1 MNLQAIQK
9 RLEELS
15 AEALTLS
22 NDLSFLLQ
30 GEVSRPPVQVQL
42 ALQVY
47 NFQQVSAGD
56 TLQFTAPFP
65 HIQREPEPLLPAGNY
80 KVVRVEDPHYDGI
93 WSVMLEISSGEL
105 TWINLNGIREPVYKV
120 QVAQ

>member
-30 GEVSRPPVQVQL
+30 GEVSRPSVQVQL

-65 HIQREPEPLLPAGNY
+65 HIQEHALLPAGNY
-80 KVVRVEDPHYDGI
+80 RVVRVEDPHYDGI
-93 WSVMLEISSGEL
+93 WSVMLEISSEDV
-105 TWINLNGIREPVYKV
+105 TWINLNGMREPVYKV

>member
-22 NDLSFLLQ
+22 NDLAFLIQ
-30 GEVSRPPVQVQL
+30 GDVSRPSVPVQL
-42 ALQVY
+42 SLQVY
-47 NFQQVSAGD
+47 NFQQVNEGD
-56 TLQFTAPFP
+56 VLLFTAPFP
-65 HIQREPEPLLPAGNY
+65 HIANSRLLPAGSY
-80 KVVRVEDPHYDGI
+80 KVIQVEDSDYEGI
-93 WSVMLEISSGEL
+93 WSVLLETPPDGSD
-105 TWINLNGIREPVYKV
+105 TWINLNGMREPVYKV

>member
-22 NDLSFLLQ
+22 NDLAFLIQ
-30 GEVSRPPVQVQL
+30 GDVSRPSVPVQLSLRVR
-42 ALQVY
+42 VY
-47 NFQQVSAGD
+47 NFQQVNEGD
-56 TLQFTAPFP
+56 VLQFTAPFS
-65 HIQREPEPLLPAGNY
+65 HIQGSALLPAGNY
-80 KVVRVEDPHYDGI
+80 KVVQVEKDDYEGI
-93 WSVMLEISSGEL
+93 WSVMLEISSGDC

>member
-22 NDLSFLLQ
+22 NDLAFLIQ
-30 GEVSRPPVQVQL
+30 GDVSRPSIPVQL
-42 ALQVY
+42 FLQVY
-47 NFQQVSAGD
+47 NFQQVNEGD
-56 TLQFTAPFP
+56 VLQFTAPFS
-65 HIQREPEPLLPAGNY
+65 HIQGSALLPAGNY
-80 KVVRVEDPHYDGI
+80 KVVQVEEDDYEGI
-93 WSVMLEISSGEL
+93 WSVMLEIQAGDN
-105 TWINLNGIREPVYKV
+105 TWINLNDIRESVYKV